1 MLGGVETAHPGGVN
15 PDGPT
20 VIATV
25 GGGSI
30 NLFNPEAGSVDLE
43 DIASSISKLVRFTG
57 QTHST
62 ITIAEHSVTVL
73 SIFDALYPR
82 AKLSERQYALLH
94 DAHEAYLN
102 DITAPAKRAIEQQVG
117 LEMDAAW
124 EALSPYIDPSIRTHA
139 KADMNAA
146 INRRVVKSVEGRLE
160 RAVLEALLVRA
171 PEQSTMID
179 VKRCDLIS
187 RYAEGAIVQGKDP
200 TWGPKRGQEPMPKG
214 SHCYWGSDHRGSR
227 MLFLDACDRV
237 GLGEWS

>member
-146 INRRVVKSVEGRLE
+146 INRRVVKSVSSRGTRREPSFRGRIRPGVRSAGRSRCR
-160 RAVLEALLVRA
+160 RAHTV
-171 PEQSTMID
+171 T
-179 VKRCDLIS
+179 
-187 RYAEGAIVQGKDP
+187 GAQIIAAQGCCSWTP
-200 TWGPKRGQEPMPKG
+200 ATA
-214 SHCYWGSDHRGSR
+214 SAWGSGRERRSTAASVPYSCILEPLR
-227 MLFLDACDRV
+227 
-237 GLGEWS
+237 